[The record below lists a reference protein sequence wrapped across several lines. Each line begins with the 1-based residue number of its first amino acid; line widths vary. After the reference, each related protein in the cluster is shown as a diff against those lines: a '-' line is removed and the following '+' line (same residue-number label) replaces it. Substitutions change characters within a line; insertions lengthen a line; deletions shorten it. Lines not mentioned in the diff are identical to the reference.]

1 MILDVNEIKKIL
13 PHRPP
18 MLLVDRIIDLV
29 PFESGVG
36 IKNVTLNEPFFPGHF
51 PGNPIMPGVFI
62 LEAMAQV
69 GGIAMLYPE
78 ENRGKIALFGG
89 MENVKFKKPVVP
101 GDQLVMKARLV
112 HVVKGNFG
120 KLHAEAFVDDT
131 FVAQGDFIFAL
142 KKTGKRADL
151 S

>member
-36 IKNVTLNEPFFPGHF
+36 IKNVTMNEPFFPGHF

-101 GDQLVMKARLV
+101 GDQLVMKAHLV
-112 HVVKGNFG
+112 HVVKKHFG
-120 KLHAEAFVDDT
+120 KLHAEAFVDDV

-142 KKTGKRADL
+142 KKPENGPL
-151 S
+151 

>member
-1 MILDVNEIKKIL
+1 MIQLNTEDIKKIL

-18 MLLVDRIIDLV
+18 MLLVDRIIELV

-78 ENRGKIALFGG
+78 ENRGKLALFGG
-89 MENVKFKKPVVP
+89 VLELDEQVLYGQPVTLAAL
-101 GDQLVMKARLV
+101 G
-112 HVVKGNFG
+112 VVDY
-120 KLHAEAFVDDT
+120 LA
-131 FVAQGDFIFAL
+131 
-142 KKTGKRADL
+142 
-151 S
+151 

>member
-1 MILDVNEIKKIL
+1 MILDINEIQKIL

-36 IKNVTLNEPFFPGHF
+36 IKNITMNEPCFRGHF
-51 PGNPIMPGVFI
+51 PGNPIMPGVLI

-89 MENVKFKKPVVP
+89 MENVKFKRTVVP
-101 GDQLVMKARLV
+101 GDQMVMKAHLLKV
-112 HVVKGNFG
+112 HGDFG
-120 KLHAEAFVDDT
+120 KLHAEAFVGEQ
-131 FVAQGDFIFAL
+131 FAAQGDFTFAL
-142 KKTGKRADL
+142 KKPEKR
-151 S
+151 